1 MGAHRQ
7 NEKAVPTAASLERLV
22 PEQIEDRGAT
32 GLETLSLHVKRYQ
45 FAASHVRGDRVLDLA
60 CGVGYGTRIL
70 ADAHPECVEVVGVDV
85 ASAAVDYARRHYGGR
100 GVRFEQ
106 EDAFSFRDTWGFDTI
121 VSLETIEHL
130 PDPAAIVRRFVDLL
144 RPGGRIIASVP
155 VTPSVDVN
163 PHHLHDFT
171 EQSFALLFECLGFR
185 QRASVLQV
193 QRVNPLAV
201 LMRRGERMTDIRPN
215 LLAYYLK
222 QPGAFARRLAA
233 TFRYGFSNR
242 YRTGVF
248 ELSEDAGRTG
258 KVYT

>member
-1 MGAHRQ
+1 MWAHKQ
-7 NEKAVPTAASLERLV
+7 DEKAVPASLERLV
-22 PEQIEDRGAT
+22 PEEIEDRGAT

-70 ADAHPECVEVVGVDV
+70 ADAHPECVEVVGVDLASSAV
-85 ASAAVDYARRHYGGR
+85 AYARSQYGGNR
-100 GVRFEQ
+100 IHFEQ
-106 EDAFSFRDTWGFDTI
+106 EDAFSFRDSRGFDTI

-130 PDPAAIVRRFVDLL
+130 PDPAAIVRRFAELL

-171 EQSFALLFECLGFR
+171 ERSFLRLFESQGFR
-185 QRASVLQV
+185 RCEHLLQV
-193 QRVNPLAV
+193 QRVSPRAV
-201 LMRRGERMTDIRPN
+201 LLRRGKRMTDIRPN

-248 ELSEDAGRTG
+248 ELSGAAGRTRNS
-258 KVYT
+258 